1 MENIYHSLAI
11 QWAWPCCKFPAMLWL
26 FLTELI
32 FILVGIVS
40 FDSILVLTHPDTLI
54 FFSHLYSYIENWS
67 HFFQILK
74 IFHFI
79 LTQNCVFSVRSSKYK
94 IKIVLLLLLA
104 GGAAVRGPRRLACDQ
119 NTTEFVEFVYFF
131 FHNEI

>member
-1 MENIYHSLAI
+1 MGPFGIYHSLAI

-54 FFSHLYSYIENWS
+54 FFSHLYSYIEN
-67 HFFQILK
+67 
-74 IFHFI
+74 
-79 LTQNCVFSVRSSKYK
+79 
-94 IKIVLLLLLA
+94 
-104 GGAAVRGPRRLACDQ
+104 
-119 NTTEFVEFVYFF
+119 
-131 FHNEI
+131 